1 MYLTFMMQSIMIL
14 KRKNIKRATTMKK
27 YELTE
32 NTITF
37 LGNTLYQI
45 RSLIDFD
52 TIKVGDLGGYI
63 QSETNLSHIT

>member
-1 MYLTFMMQSIMIL
+1 
-14 KRKNIKRATTMKK
+14 MKK

>member
-1 MYLTFMMQSIMIL
+1 MMQSIMIL